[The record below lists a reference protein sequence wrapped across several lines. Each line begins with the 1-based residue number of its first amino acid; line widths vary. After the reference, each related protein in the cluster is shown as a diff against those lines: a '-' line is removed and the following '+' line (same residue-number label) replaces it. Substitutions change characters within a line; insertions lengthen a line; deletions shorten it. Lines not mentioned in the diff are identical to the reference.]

1 MTEAQWLWYAYMV
14 VEDQKDKHTY
24 TLGMTEYLA
33 SFWNSEA
40 VQKVKAMREAKEDQR
55 FASDTEFERQIRD
68 GDFKESNDLI
78 KSIREADK
86 NTNLLDNNEDRSRG
100 ARNTRMPK
108 DMSRLF
114 RITKDK
120 IE

>member
-1 MTEAQWLWYAYMV
+1 MTEAQWLWCAHMV
-14 VEDQKDKHTY
+14 TADQKDEHKY
-24 TLGMTEYLA
+24 ALGMVEYLA